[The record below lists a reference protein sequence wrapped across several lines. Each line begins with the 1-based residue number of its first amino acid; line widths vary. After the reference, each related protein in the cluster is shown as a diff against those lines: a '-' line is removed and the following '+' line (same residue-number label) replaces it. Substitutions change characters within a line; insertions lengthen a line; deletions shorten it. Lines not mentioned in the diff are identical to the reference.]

1 MNEYVIDVI
10 YLHIIVFII
19 MILSLI
25 VIKNFIR
32 KKAGNPYINLVKYN
46 DSVNEKIAK
55 RTDYLIVNLLAERI
69 ENYYS
74 FRTVHIKLLNQCK
87 RRNFSVSSYFIPF

>member
-25 VIKNFIR
+25 VIKILED
-32 KKAGNPYINLVKYN
+32 KKLVTQ
-46 DSVNEKIAK
+46 IL
-55 RTDYLIVNLLAERI
+55 T
-69 ENYYS
+69 
-74 FRTVHIKLLNQCK
+74 
-87 RRNFSVSSYFIPF
+87 

>member
-55 RTDYLIVNLLAERI
+55 RTDYLIEALLASVDLI
-69 ENYYS
+69 
-74 FRTVHIKLLNQCK
+74 LL
-87 RRNFSVSSYFIPF
+87 FLYILSY

>member
-1 MNEYVIDVI
+1 
-10 YLHIIVFII
+10 

-55 RTDYLIVNLLAERI
+55 RTDYLIEALLAPVDLI
-69 ENYYS
+69 
-74 FRTVHIKLLNQCK
+74 LL
-87 RRNFSVSSYFIPF
+87 FLFV